1 MFEKLKY
8 IEPMMNEAVEK
19 EFPVGAQIAVIHKG
33 ETVYR
38 NNFGY
43 ADREKK
49 VRMGDDNIFRLFSLS
64 KPITAAAAMIL
75 LERGKIELR
84 YPIKW
89 FLPTFDAPKVL
100 DGNGLRPAVRDITI
114 RDLLNMTSGIC
125 YPDGSPAGQE
135 MGKVWGRL
143 SDAQEKGEKTLST
156 REFAL
161 EMGSVP
167 LAFDPGEKWM
177 YGASADV
184 MGAVIEAVSGMKLS
198 EFLAQEIF
206 EPLGM
211 KDTGF
216 YVPENKM
223 ERFAARYNMT
233 EKGNEPYFGH
243 DLCLTDYTVPPT
255 FESGGAGLVST
266 IEDYSKFVKMLM
278 GSGTYNGVN
287 ILGRKTVELMRTDGF
302 TAEQYESVSE
312 SCWDSMVGQSYS
324 NFMRILRDPAK
335 AGSNGTKGEY
345 GWDGWMGCY
354 FCIDPKEELAFL
366 YFIQQ
371 TNSGCTDFVRKLQH
385 IIWGALD

>member
-1 MFEKLKY
+1 M
-8 IEPMMNEAVEK
+8 
-19 EFPVGAQIAVIHKG
+19 
-33 ETVYR
+33 
-38 NNFGY
+38 
-43 ADREKK
+43 
-49 VRMGDDNIFRLFSLS
+49 
-64 KPITAAAAMIL
+64 
-75 LERGKIELR
+75 
-84 YPIKW
+84 
-89 FLPTFDAPKVL
+89 
-100 DGNGLRPAVRDITI
+100 
-114 RDLLNMTSGIC
+114 
-125 YPDGSPAGQE
+125 
-135 MGKVWGRL
+135 WGRL